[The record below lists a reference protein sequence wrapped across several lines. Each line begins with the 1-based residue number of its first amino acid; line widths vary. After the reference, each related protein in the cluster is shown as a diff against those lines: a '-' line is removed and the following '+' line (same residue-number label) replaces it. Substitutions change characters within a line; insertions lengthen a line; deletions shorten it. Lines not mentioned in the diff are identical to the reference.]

1 MPRKYTR
8 KNKRIRG
15 GEMTTTTPPQASS
28 KAWYDFSDALPAM
41 PDLAM
46 PDLGLS
52 SYNPFASK
60 KEENQ
65 VAYPTQGGK
74 KRRRRR
80 RMRGGAYSPNSSF
93 YGEDAAPYSGPPTAR
108 AQAWVGGK
116 KSTRKR
122 KGSRRR

>member
-8 KNKRIRG
+8 KNKRKG
-15 GEMTTTTPPQASS
+15 GGDEPIPPQASS
-28 KAWYDFSDALPAM
+28 KAWYDFSDSVPAM

-52 SYNPFASK
+52 SYNPFAAK

-74 KRRRRR
+74 KKRKRR
-80 RMRGGAYSPNSSF
+80 RMRGGSYSPNSSS
-93 YGEDAAPYSGPPTAR
+93 YGADASPYSGPPTAR
-108 AQAWVGGK
+108 AQAWVGGRK
-116 KSTRKR
+116 ATRKR
-122 KGSRRR
+122 RGSRRR